1 MSTVNPAPFQ
11 EGDFVECEG
20 RFGTVITQIL
30 NAETAEWGDVYV
42 NLDEDAK
49 NFAVFDGTKTKHY
62 KL

>member
-11 EGDFVECEG
+11 LGDFVECEG
-20 RFGTVITQIL
+20 RFGYVITQIL
-30 NAETAEWGDVYV
+30 VGNIWTDVYV

-49 NFAVFDGTKTKHY
+49 NFAVFDGSKTKHY

>member
-30 NAETAEWGDVYV
+30 VGDKWTDVYV

-49 NFAVFDGTKTKHY
+49 NFAVFDGSKTKHY
-62 KL
+62 TT